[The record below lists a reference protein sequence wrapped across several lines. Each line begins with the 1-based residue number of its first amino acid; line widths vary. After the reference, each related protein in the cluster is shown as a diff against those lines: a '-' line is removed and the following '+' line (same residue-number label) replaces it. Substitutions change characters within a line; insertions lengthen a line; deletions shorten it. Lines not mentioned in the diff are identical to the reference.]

1 MTTTITGADGVSKVQ
16 TGAIEHGDLPSGS
29 VLQVVQTTSTTET
42 NTSATQTWV
51 DVAATA
57 TITPTSAASK
67 ILVLHSAGGMS
78 LAQDVSVSFQLL
90 RGSTAVMVLDRLGY
104 SALNSWLPF
113 PYSVN
118 YVDSPN
124 TTSATTYKFQ
134 VRINAAGVIR
144 HNPTSAGTNV
154 TPIASS
160 TVILMEIQG

>member
-1 MTTTITGADGVSKVQ
+1 MTTTITGATGIDNIQ
-16 TGAIEHGDLPSGS
+16 AATGA

-67 ILVLHSAGGMS
+67 ILVMHTAGGMVAA
-78 LAQDVSVSFQLL
+78 LNVSTSFQLL
-90 RGSTAVMVLDRLGY
+90 RGSTAVSTMDRLGY
-104 SALNSWLPF
+104 GGASTWTPITF
-113 PYSVN
+113 TMN

-134 VRINAAGVIR
+134 VRLNATGQIR
-144 HNPTSAGTNV
+144 HNSTSAGTNV

-160 TVILMEIQG
+160 TVILMEIAG

>member
-1 MTTTITGADGVSKVQ
+1 MTTTITGATGIDNIQ
-16 TGAIEHGDLPSGS
+16 AATGA

-42 NTSATQTWV
+42 SSTATQTWV

-78 LAQDVSVSFQLL
+78 LAQNVSVSFQLL

-104 SALNSWLPF
+104 SALNSWLPI

-134 VRINAAGVIR
+134 VRINATGTIR
-144 HNPTSAGTNV
+144 HNPWSSGTNV

-160 TVILMEIQG
+160 TVILMEIAG

>member
-42 NTSATQTWV
+42 NTTATQTWV

-67 ILVLHSAGGMS
+67 ILVLHSAGGMVE
-78 LAQDVSVSFQLL
+78 AQNVSVSFQLL
-90 RGSTAVMVLDRLGY
+90 RGSTAVMVLDRFGY
-104 SALNSWLPF
+104 SSSSSWLPI
-113 PYSVN
+113 PHSVN

-134 VRINAAGVIR
+134 VRINATGTIR

-160 TVILMEIQG
+160 TVILMEIAG